1 MSSFLFFSSQVKL
14 VKFIGYFVFQGAGDA
29 FVGALATY
37 LVTHK
42 DYPMHQIIGAA
53 CKIATI
59 SVTREGTQT
68 SYPTNYNAFN
78 QQYKYERL

>member
-1 MSSFLFFSSQVKL
+1 M
-14 VKFIGYFVFQGAGDA
+14 FQGAGDA

-53 CKIATI
+53 CDVATV
-59 SVTREGTQT
+59 SVTKEGTQT
-68 SYPTNYNAFN
+68 SYPTKYKAFTKD
-78 QQYKYERL
+78 YKYIMLWWHTSKANVPTSIG